1 MSWLFFRDSMSVD
14 NPPIAIQHGD
24 IIQLVHGITSRAL
37 NSHDVAAP
45 VSPHL
50 QEVSC
55 YINYNVSM
63 APQNLWRVEIL
74 NRDRD
79 SSKWETIK
87 SHIRLVHV
95 DTSQVLKVKISG
107 VVKELSLMNRIE

>member
-1 MSWLFFRDSMSVD
+1 MICYFRQSMTVD
-14 NPPIAIQHGD
+14 EPPVPIQHGD

-63 APQNLWRVEIL
+63 PPQNLWRVEIL
-74 NRDRD
+74 NRDSD
-79 SSKWETIK
+79 SGKWETIK

-95 DTSQVLKVKISG
+95 NTSQVLKV
-107 VVKELSLMNRIE
+107 RIRMLYF